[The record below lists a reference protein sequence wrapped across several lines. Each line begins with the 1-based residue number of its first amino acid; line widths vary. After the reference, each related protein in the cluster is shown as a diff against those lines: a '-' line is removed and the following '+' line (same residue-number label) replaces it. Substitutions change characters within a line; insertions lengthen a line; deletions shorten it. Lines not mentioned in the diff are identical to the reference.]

1 MLKERD
7 RQKAGTLS
15 GGQQQ
20 MLTIARAL
28 MTKPKLI
35 MLDEPSQ
42 GLAPKLIGEVF
53 ETIIKLQAE
62 VGLTILLVEQN
73 AEASLNAANYV
84 YIMHEGQIK
93 AEGTADKIRGS
104 SDIREAYLGI

>member
-1 MLKERD
+1 
-7 RQKAGTLS
+7 
-15 GGQQQ
+15 

-28 MTKPKLI
+28 MTRPKLI

-42 GLAPKLIGEVF
+42 GLAPILVGEIF
-53 ETIIKLQAE
+53 TTIAKLQAE

-73 AEASLNAANYV
+73 AEASLDAADYV

-93 AEGTADKIRGS
+93 AQGS
-104 SDIREAYLGI
+104 SEEIKGSMDIREAYLGI